1 MVDIKFKRL
10 DHGVGLPMPEYKSE
24 GASGMDI
31 CSGLTV
37 TLPPGGGTL
46 IPTGFA
52 VEVPKGYE
60 LQCRSRSG
68 MARQGV
74 FVTNSP
80 GTIDSDYRG
89 EIAVLLSNLDT
100 RRTFE
105 IHRGD
110 RIAQLVLCPVEHGKP
125 VEVKELTPTKRGE
138 GGFGST
144 GS

>member
-1 MVDIKFKRL
+1 MEIKFKRL
-10 DHGVGLPMPEYKSE
+10 AHGDGLDLPSYQTDGS
-24 GASGMDI
+24 SGMDI
-31 CSGLTV
+31 QAALTV

-52 VEVPKGYE
+52 VEVPEGYE

-68 MARQGV
+68 LARQGV

-89 EIAVLLSNLDT
+89 EVCVLLSNLDQ

-105 IHRGD
+105 VRRGD
-110 RIAQLVLCPVEHGKP
+110 RVAQLVLIQVPKATVK
-125 VEVKELTPTKRGE
+125 EVKELSETKRAE

-144 GS
+144 GK

>member
-1 MVDIKFKRL
+1 MEVKFKRL
-10 DHGVGLPMPEYKSE
+10 SHGDKLDLPSYQTE
-24 GASGMDI
+24 GSSGMDI
-31 CSGLTV
+31 QAALTV

-46 IPTGFA
+46 IPTGFCA
-52 VEVPKGYE
+52 EVPKGYE

-68 MARQGV
+68 LARQGV

-89 EIAVLLSNLDT
+89 EICVLLSNLDV

-105 IHRGD
+105 VRRGD
-110 RIAQLVLCPVEHGKP
+110 RIAQLVLCPVERAEIN
-125 VEVKELTPTKRGE
+125 EVKELSETKRGE

-144 GS
+144 GK